1 MLLLPFS
8 LRFHGS
14 TESYIKKV
22 IYTMPDQIA
31 AIELFPLQIERD
43 TPYLGPLEAGV
54 TPSERGYFIRPGNQ
68 TVYSVHDHSVLVKL
82 TTVGGVVGWGES
94 FGVVSPQTVTTIIRD
109 LAQPLVV
116 GRDPHDVVAIAEDLY
131 NAMRVR
137 GFFGG
142 FYLDALA
149 GIDIALWD
157 LRGKLTGLPICKL
170 LGAQRRTAIPAYV
183 SGLPKAT
190 REERAALAKSWVERG
205 FHAVKFAGAVA
216 HEGEVAEMRAI
227 RAAVGPA
234 VQILAD
240 LHWRYTD
247 QEAIKLITALEAYDL
262 AVAEAPV
269 QSEDLEGQARV
280 VAAVKT
286 PVAIGEELRTV
297 YEYRPR
303 FVHRCMSIIQPEM
316 AHMGITNFWEV
327 CRLAQAFHGKVMP
340 HATIGVGIAQAA
352 SLQVAAALSNL
363 AMHEYQHSIFDR
375 NLQFITGNMR
385 CEAGFFHLPDGP
397 GLGVEPRATVFAH
410 VMH

>member
-1 MLLLPFS
+1 
-8 LRFHGS
+8 
-14 TESYIKKV
+14 
-22 IYTMPDQIA
+22 MPDRIA
-31 AIELFPLQIERD
+31 AIELFPLQIARD

-68 TVYSVHDHSVLVKL
+68 TVYSIHDHSVLIKL
-82 TTVGGVVGWGES
+82 TTAQGVVGWGES

-109 LAQPLVV
+109 LLMPLVL
-116 GRDPHDVVAIAEDLY
+116 GRDPHDVIAIGEDIY

-142 FYLDALA
+142 FYVDALA
-149 GIDIALWD
+149 GVDMALWD

-190 REERAALAKSWVERG
+190 RPERAALAKSWIDKG
-205 FHAVKFAGAVA
+205 FRAVKFAGAVA
-216 HEGEVAEMRAI
+216 NDGEVAEMRSI
-227 RAAVGPA
+227 REAVGPDA
-234 VQILAD
+234 QILVD

-262 AVAEAPV
+262 YVAEAPV

-280 VAAVKT
+280 AAAVKT

-303 FVHRCMSIIQPEM
+303 FVHHCMSIIQPEM
-316 AHMGITNFWEV
+316 AHMGISTFWEV
-327 CRLAQAFHGKVMP
+327 CRLAQTFHCKVMP

-352 SLQVAAALSNL
+352 SLQVAAALNNL

-385 CEAGFFHLPDGP
+385 CAAGFFHLPDGP
-397 GLGVEPRATVFAH
+397 GLGVEPRATVFNY
-410 VMH
+410 VMNNI

>member
-1 MLLLPFS
+1 
-8 LRFHGS
+8 
-14 TESYIKKV
+14 
-22 IYTMPDQIA
+22 MPDRIA
-31 AIELFPLQIERD
+31 TIELFPLQIERD

-54 TPSERGYFIRPGNQ
+54 TPSARGYFIRPGNQ
-68 TVYSVHDHSVLVKL
+68 TVYSIHDHSVLVKL
-82 TTVGGVVGWGES
+82 TTAAGVVGWGES

-190 REERAALAKSWVERG
+190 RAERAALAKSWVDKG

-216 HEGEVAEMRAI
+216 HEGEVAEMRSI
-227 RAAVGPA
+227 REAVGPT
-234 VQILAD
+234 VQILVD

-280 VAAVKT
+280 AAAVKT

-327 CRLAQAFHGKVMP
+327 CRLAQAFHCKVMP

-397 GLGVEPRATVFAH
+397 GLGVEPRPTVFAH
-410 VMH
+410 VMD